1 MDGGDTRLL
10 VTILRQLVINHD
22 EAEIVKFELFQVTES
37 CTMVADEL
45 NRRGYRTKSRNHA
58 GKNVGGRLFVA
69 NDVRR
74 I

>member
-1 MDGGDTRLL
+1 M
-10 VTILRQLVINHD
+10 ILRQLVINHD
-22 EAEIVKFELFQVTES
+22 EAQIVKFELFQLTES